1 MGAGHLRRRR
11 VSSDFEPKDD
21 FPGRETQGRIDHGRE
36 EPPRRLEE
44 DAENR
49 VGSPDGSRTDRP
61 GDASKSEFIGLVA
74 VAVLPTMFVSG
85 VSGFFSNVPLA
96 RVHALFDLERLDD
109 DKSKVLV
116 P

>member
-1 MGAGHLRRRR
+1 MTKT
-11 VSSDFEPKDD
+11 SPDSESKDD
-21 FPGRETQGRIDHGRE
+21 FPGRETQGRIDHGCE

-44 DAENR
+44 EAENR
-49 VGSPDGSRTDRP
+49 VGSSDGLRTDRP

-96 RVHALFDLERLDD
+96 RVPALFDLERLDD
-109 DKSKVLV
+109 DRSKVLV